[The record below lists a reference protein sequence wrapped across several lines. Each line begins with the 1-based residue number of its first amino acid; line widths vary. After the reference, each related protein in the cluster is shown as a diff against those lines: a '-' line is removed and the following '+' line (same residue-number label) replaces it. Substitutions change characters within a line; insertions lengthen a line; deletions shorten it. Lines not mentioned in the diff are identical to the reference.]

1 MWRLLKQVAITEE
14 GHIVPTTSV
23 GNSASFAIFAKEV
36 IIEINMLHSP
46 ELEGLHDIY
55 IPSYRPVRQPIPLTK
70 VDYCIGSTAIAI
82 DPAKIV
88 GIVFTNQSDSF
99 STVTDPDVIQ
109 RLLPAT

>member
-1 MWRLLKQVAITEE
+1 MAE
-14 GHIVPTTSV
+14 
-23 GNSASFAIFAKEV
+23 
-36 IIEINMLHSP
+36 HSP

-70 VDYCIGSTAIAI
+70 VDDRIGSTAIPI

-99 STVTDPDVIQ
+99 STVTDPDVDTAAIASHLVSFFKEEVAQ
-109 RLLPAT
+109 KRMAENLGI